1 MNVLTLILAVVL
13 EIIPAGE
20 TYLKALQQR
29 DSALIADQFEY
40 GFELGDLKEGDALS
54 LQDVSGIFNDDT
66 LVLVRNWQIDTLH
79 REKKRGPRKLRA
91 SVVLSP
97 FEAGE
102 YELPPLFALLDREGR
117 SDTLMFESQKLEV
130 FTMPVDTATFEI
142 KPLKDQIKYPLTFR
156 EVFPW
161 VAGGLA
167 FAAVAVLLV
176 LWIVRRRARR
186 GGEEAQRDPAYI
198 VALRELEK
206 FRGEKFLAPEK
217 QKHFYSGITDALR
230 NYMEDRYGIDA
241 PEMTSSEVLS
251 SLKNEDSITPAL
263 FGDLKDLLET
273 ADFVKFAKHVVSVEE
288 AAKALPFAIRFVM
301 DTYKAEGEEAPEQN

>member
-1 MNVLTLILAVVL
+1 MNVLTFILAVVL

-40 GFELGDLKEGDALS
+40 GFELADVKTGDVLS

-66 LVLVRNWQIDTLH
+66 LVLVRPWQTDTLSKRKN
-79 REKKRGPRKLRA
+79 REAKKLRA

-102 YELPPLFALLDREGR
+102 YELPPLFALLERDGR
-117 SDTLMFESQKLEV
+117 SDTLMFEGQKLEV
-130 FTMPVDTATFEI
+130 FSMPVDTATFEI
-142 KPLKDQIKYPLTFR
+142 KPLKEQIRYPLTFR

-161 VAGGLA
+161 AAGVLA
-167 FAAVAVLLV
+167 FAGVAVLLV
-176 LWIVRRRARR
+176 LWIVRRRALKKED
-186 GGEEAQRDPAYI
+186 GIHRDPAYI

-206 FRGEKFLAPEK
+206 FRGEKFLAPER

-230 NYMEDRYGIDA
+230 KYMEDRYGIDA

-251 SLKNEDSITPAL
+251 SLKKEDSITPAL
-263 FGDLKDLLET
+263 FEELKDLLET
-273 ADFVKFAKHVVSVEE
+273 ADFVKFAKHVVSAEE
-288 AAKALPFAIRFVM
+288 ASKALPFAIRFVM
-301 DTYKAEGEEAPEQN
+301 DTYKAEEEEAQEQN